1 MINGNTQDKEY
12 LKSLTILCVE
22 DEDDSFEQ
30 FRQFLSRH
38 CGTLLTARN
47 GAEGFEIYRTQLPD
61 IVITDILMPI
71 MDGLTMAQKIR
82 DTGRSVPIIA
92 ITAFEHVDHLKRAF
106 DIGIDKYVTK
116 PINITLLS
124 NSLIDCAHNVRV
136 ERQLHESEER
146 FRQLSDEKNII
157 LENVGAGIA
166 FIRERRI
173 KWANTSFLSLFG
185 YSEEVFN
192 SSTRMLYSTEEEFE
206 RFGADAYPALLR
218 GETFV
223 ADQSVRCSNG
233 SNFIARMIGTMV
245 DPTNPHSDSIWI
257 FSDVTIQKKLE
268 KALQQSHN
276 LLAALSHQV
285 PGMIFQ
291 FRMFSDGRSCF
302 PYASDAIQDVFG
314 VSLEQVRDDAAPVF
328 TALHPDDYEHVV
340 ATVTESARTL
350 QLWQCEFRVILPDR
364 GIQWR
369 YGNAR
374 PMNLADGSVLWH
386 GFITDI
392 NTRKALELQLNE
404 KNIDLSL
411 STNAHL
417 RELARADALNQQLA
431 ESNQRLMEALH
442 IKSDFLT
449 NMNHEF
455 RTPLNSVIGFSDI
468 LQRQK
473 FGAINQKQQEYV
485 SYIISSGKR
494 LLTLIDGVLDLSS
507 VESGTMEL
515 LLVKCSLAET
525 LTASLIML
533 EENALKGGVDLTL
546 VLSPEAEVPI
556 MADQT
561 KLKQI
566 LHNLI
571 SNAIKFT
578 LPGGKVSVSARITGG
593 QGAHEN
599 CIEIS
604 VKDTGIGIRENDI
617 PKLFQPFTQLEPA
630 FSKKYNGTGLGLALT
645 KRLVELHGGK
655 IWLESE
661 FGAGS
666 RFCFTLPLL

>member
-12 LKSLTILCVE
+12 LKSLTILYVE
-22 DEDDSFEQ
+22 DEEDSFKQ
-30 FRQFLSRH
+30 FSQFLSRY
-38 CGTLLTARN
+38 CGTLLAARN
-47 GAEGFEIYRTQLPD
+47 GAEGLELYRTQLPD
-61 IVITDILMPI
+61 IVITDIQMPI

-82 DTGRSVPIIA
+82 DTGPSVPIIA
-92 ITAFEHVDHLKRAF
+92 ITAFEQIDHLKRAF
-106 DIGIDKYVTK
+106 DTGIDKYVSK
-116 PINITLLS
+116 PVDIVVLT
-124 NSLIDCAHNVRV
+124 NSLIDCAHNLRV
-136 ERQLHESEER
+136 ERQLYESEER
-146 FRQLSDEKNII
+146 FKQL
-157 LENVGAGIA
+157 
-166 FIRERRI
+166 
-173 KWANTSFLSLFG
+173 
-185 YSEEVFN
+185 YEEQN
-192 SSTRMLYSTEEEFE
+192 RL
-206 RFGADAYPALLR
+206 
-218 GETFV
+218 
-223 ADQSVRCSNG
+223 
-233 SNFIARMIGTMV
+233 
-245 DPTNPHSDSIWI
+245 
-257 FSDVTIQKKLE
+257 
-268 KALQQSHN
+268 N
-276 LLAALSHQV
+276 L
-285 PGMIFQ
+285 
-291 FRMFSDGRSCF
+291 
-302 PYASDAIQDVFG
+302 
-314 VSLEQVRDDAAPVF
+314 
-328 TALHPDDYEHVV
+328 
-340 ATVTESARTL
+340 
-350 QLWQCEFRVILPDR
+350 
-364 GIQWR
+364 
-369 YGNAR
+369 
-374 PMNLADGSVLWH
+374 
-386 GFITDI
+386 
-392 NTRKALELQLNE
+392 
-404 KNIDLSL
+404 
-411 STNAHL
+411 
-417 RELARADALNQQLA
+417 QLA
-431 ESNQRLMEALH
+431 ESNRRLMEALY

-455 RTPLNSVIGFSDI
+455 HTPLNSVIGFSEV
-468 LQRQK
+468 LQRQE

-525 LTASLIML
+525 LTASLAML
-533 EENALKGGVDLTL
+533 EGNALKGGVDLTL
-546 VLSPEAEVPI
+546 ALAPEAEVTI

-578 LPGGKVSVSARITGG
+578 LPGGKVCVNARITGG

-666 RFCFTLPLL
+666 RFSFTLPLL